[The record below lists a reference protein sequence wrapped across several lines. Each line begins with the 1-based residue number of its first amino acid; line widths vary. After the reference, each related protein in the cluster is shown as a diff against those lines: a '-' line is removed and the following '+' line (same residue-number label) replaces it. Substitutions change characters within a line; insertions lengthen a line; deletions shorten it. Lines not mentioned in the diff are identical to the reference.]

1 MGDVAKT
8 RAVVLGGSL
17 AGLFAAR
24 VLADAYD
31 EVLIIDRDVLI
42 GVEGP
47 RRGCPQSRHINGLLA
62 RGQQAMEEM
71 YPGITQELF
80 ADGVPTGDL
89 AGHVRWYFNGKRL
102 KQQQAGL
109 ICVASSRPKLEHHIR
124 ERTRAF
130 PNVVFA
136 ERHDILGLETTVDR
150 SRVTGVR
157 VQPLE
162 DGAAEKIISADLVV
176 DATGRGS
183 RTPIWLEALGY
194 PRVEEERKKIG
205 LGYVTQHYRLT
216 ADPYH
221 GDLSINPVASPALP
235 RGAIFTKT
243 DGGRV
248 ELTTYGILGDH
259 PPTDQ
264 EGLYEWIKSLAVPD
278 IYDALQHAEPLDE
291 PVAFRFPTTLRRRYE
306 KLNRFPDGLLVT
318 GDAVC
323 CFNPVYA
330 QGMTVAALGA
340 LVIRQHLH
348 TGAVPDPFQ
357 YFKDLASNVID
368 QPWEMTNI
376 VDLSFPGVEGERPL
390 QVRMAQAFLG
400 LVQTAATRDSVVAAA
415 YMRGAGLIDGPE
427 ALMRPPMLLRIL
439 LNALPWAKDKPEPP
453 QTPPP
458 WAPAE
463 TPAPKA
469 EPSGKSQAPANGKP
483 AANGKAKTAGA
494 SVS

>member
-1 MGDVAKT
+1 MVDETT

-31 EVLIIDRDVLI
+31 EVLIVDRDVLV
-42 GVEGP
+42 GVTEP
-47 RRGCPQSRHINGLLA
+47 RRGCPQGRHINGLLA
-62 RGQQAMEEM
+62 RGQLAMEEM
-71 YPGITQELF
+71 FPGITEELF

-89 AGHVRWYFNGKRL
+89 AGDVRWYFNGKRL

-109 ICVASSRPKLEHHIR
+109 VCVAASRPMLEKHVCA
-124 ERTRAF
+124 RTAALS
-130 PNVVFA
+130 NVSFA
-136 ERHDILGLETTVDR
+136 EQHDILGLETTADR

-157 VQPLE
+157 VQRLG
-162 DGAAEKIISADLVV
+162 DDNEKVIDADLVV

-183 RTPIWLEALGY
+183 RTPLWLEELGY
-194 PRVEEERKKIG
+194 AQVEEERKKIG
-205 LGYVTQHYRLT
+205 LGYVTQHYKLLV
-216 ADPYH
+216 DPYH
-221 GDLSINPVASPALP
+221 GDLSINPVASAALP

-264 EGLYEWIKSLAVPD
+264 AGLYEWLKTLAVPD

-306 KLNRFPDGLLVT
+306 KLDRLPDGLLVT

-340 LVIRQHLH
+340 LTLRAHLH
-348 TGAVPDPFQ
+348 TGAAPQPGQ
-357 YFKDLASNVID
+357 YFRDLAHDVID
-368 QPWEMTNI
+368 PPWEMTNT
-376 VDLSFPGVEGERPL
+376 VDLSFPGVEGERTL
-390 QVRMAQAFLG
+390 KIRMGQAYLAR
-400 LVQTAATRDSVVAAA
+400 VQEAATRDGKVTAA
-415 YMRGAGLIDGPE
+415 YMRAAGLVDRPE
-427 ALMRPPMLLRIL
+427 ALMRPSLILRVL
-439 LNALPWAKDKPEPP
+439 WKSLGRKKG
-453 QTPPP
+453 
-458 WAPAE
+458 APVRPTSLGTGTTGTGTTGTGTTEERVA
-463 TPAPKA
+463 
-469 EPSGKSQAPANGKP
+469 
-483 AANGKAKTAGA
+483 
-494 SVS
+494 VS

>member
-1 MGDVAKT
+1 MGDAVKT
-8 RAVVLGGSL
+8 RAVVLGGSI

-31 EVLIIDRDVLI
+31 EVLIVDRDVLV

-47 RRGCPQSRHINGLLA
+47 RRHCPQSRHINGLLA
-62 RGQQAMEEM
+62 RGQRVMEEL
-71 YPGITQELF
+71 YPGITEQLF

-89 AGHVRWYFNGKRL
+89 AGSVRWYFNGSRL
-102 KQQQAGL
+102 RQRHAGL
-109 ICVASSRPKLEHHIR
+109 VCVAASRPKLEHHIR
-124 ERTRAF
+124 ERTRVL
-130 PNVVFA
+130 PGVVFA
-136 ERHDILGLETTVDR
+136 ERHDILGLEATPDR
-150 SRVTGVR
+150 SRVIGVR
-157 VQPLE
+157 VQSLDGD
-162 DGAAEKIISADLVV
+162 DGAGEEKVISADLVV

-194 PRVEEERKKIG
+194 PRVEEERTKIG

-243 DGGRV
+243 DGDRV

-264 EGLYEWIKSLAVPD
+264 EGLYAWVKSLAVPD

-306 KLNRFPDGLLVT
+306 RMSRFPDGLLVT

-340 LVIRQHLH
+340 LVIRAQLH
-348 TGAVPDPFQ
+348 TGAVPDPAQ
-357 YFKDLASNVID
+357 YFADLAREVID
-368 QPWEMTNI
+368 QPWEMTHT
-376 VDLSFPGVEGERPL
+376 VDLGFPGVPGERTRK
-390 QVRMAQAFLG
+390 VRVAQAFLRM
-400 LVQTAATRDSVVAAA
+400 VQTAATRDGVVAAA
-415 YMRGAGLIDGPE
+415 YMRGAGLVDGPE
-427 ALMRPPMLLRIL
+427 ALMRPAMLARIL
-439 LNALPWAKDKPEPP
+439 WNALPRGRRAQEPP
-453 QTPPP
+453 RTRRPAGVAEKVKAS
-458 WAPAE
+458 AP
-463 TPAPKA
+463 
-469 EPSGKSQAPANGKP
+469 
-483 AANGKAKTAGA
+483 
-494 SVS
+494 

>member
-1 MGDVAKT
+1 MSDTTNT

-31 EVLIIDRDVLI
+31 EVLIVDRDVLV

-47 RRGCPQSRHINGLLA
+47 RRSCPQGRHINGLLA
-62 RGQQAMEEM
+62 RGQLVMEELF
-71 YPGITQELF
+71 PGITEELF

-89 AGHVRWYFNGKRL
+89 AGDVRWYFNGKRV
-102 KQQQAGL
+102 KQQHAGL
-109 ICVASSRPKLEHHIR
+109 VCVAASRPMLERHIR
-124 ERTRAF
+124 ERTQLLS
-130 PNVVFA
+130 NVLFV
-136 ERHDILGLETTVDR
+136 EKHDILGLETTPDH
-150 SRVTGVR
+150 SRVNGVR
-157 VQPLE
+157 VQSLE
-162 DGAAEKIISADLVV
+162 EGGAEEVISADLVV

-183 RTPIWLEALGY
+183 RTPIWLEDLGY
-194 PRVEEERKKIG
+194 PRVKEDRKKIG

-221 GDLSINPVASPALP
+221 GDLSINPVASAKLP

-243 DGGRV
+243 DGDRV

-264 EGLYEWIKSLAVPD
+264 AGLYAWVKSLAVPD

-306 KLNRFPDGLLVT
+306 DMERLPDGLLVT

-340 LVIRQHLH
+340 LTIRDHLH
-348 TGAVPDPFQ
+348 SGAAPQPGQ
-357 YFKDLASNVID
+357 YFRDLARDVVD
-368 QPWEMTNI
+368 PPWQMTHT
-376 VDLSFPGVEGERPL
+376 VDLGFPGVEGERTIPIRI
-390 QVRMAQAFLG
+390 QQAFLA
-400 LVQTAATRDSVVAAA
+400 LVQKAASRDGTVTAA
-415 YMRGAGLIDGPE
+415 YMRTAGLVERPE
-427 ALMRPPMLLRIL
+427 SLMRPAMLLRIL
-439 LNALPWAKDKPEPP
+439 WKGLFGGKDEAAPR
-453 QTPPP
+453 QSTVTG
-458 WAPAE
+458 APAKRKV
-463 TPAPKA
+463 PVA
-469 EPSGKSQAPANGKP
+469 
-483 AANGKAKTAGA
+483 
-494 SVS
+494 